1 MSMDQQSSIKYMSLI
16 WWSNRKR
23 NVDGNIFSLIKMIA
37 FVNHFVSDQCQFE
50 VFESLH
56 EPTE

>member
-1 MSMDQQSSIKYMSLI
+1 METF
-16 WWSNRKR
+16 
-23 NVDGNIFSLIKMIA
+23 FSLIKMIA
-37 FVNHFVSDQCQFE
+37 FFVNHFVSDQCQFE